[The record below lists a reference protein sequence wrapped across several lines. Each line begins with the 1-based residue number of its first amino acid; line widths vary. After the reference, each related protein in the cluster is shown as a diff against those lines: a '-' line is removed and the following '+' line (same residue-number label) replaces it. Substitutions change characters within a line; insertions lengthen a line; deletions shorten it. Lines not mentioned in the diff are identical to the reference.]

1 MLDLQHSERQTMTHN
16 TREDWLTD
24 ATAQL
29 RPIFD
34 LIGKPLPKRIRVATG
49 HPLNFKRNRRLGDC
63 HAAGDS
69 ADKSIEICVSPTV
82 AKPLDVFTVLLSQL
96 CRATAG
102 HCPMALH
109 TPRRD

>member
-1 MLDLQHSERQTMTHN
+1 MTHN

-24 ATAQL
+24 AVGQL

-69 ADKSIEICVSPTV
+69 ADKSIEICISPTI
-82 AKPLDVFTVLLSQL
+82 AKPLEVFTVLLSQL
-96 CRATAG
+96 CRATSG
-102 HCPMALH
+102 AL
-109 TPRRD
+109 TYGAA

>member
-1 MLDLQHSERQTMTHN
+1 MTHN

-49 HPLNFKRNRRLGDC
+49 RPLNFKRNRRLGDC

-69 ADKSIEICVSPTV
+69 ADKSIENIY
-82 AKPLDVFTVLLSQL
+82 LFIL
-96 CRATAG
+96 
-102 HCPMALH
+102 
-109 TPRRD
+109 